1 MNTACTG
8 FDGLTEFSLTKPV
21 VSMCQAPAPAG
32 GLGQVHLYCMQTEVR
47 LLQGWTKAG
56 SQLLVLYCM
65 CSMRRRAHACPA
77 AGPVSDA
84 CAWAAGLPALG
95 AICNTARY
103 ICLIA
108 PPSHAGPGRRLLRQ
122 RHTRSPAPV
131 LQAVQQ
137 FTLKT
142 GQCRP
147 DLADLP
153 AQPAAQP
160 RMPDALTGLL
170 GRSASAAQQASL
182 EAAET
187 SSTASA
193 PARPDAG
200 QAAASLLEA
209 GRPDSAQDLVR
220 SCPWAWVFGG
230 ALLCRARAGSMG
242 ARK

>member
-47 LLQGWTKAG
+47 LPQGCTKAG
-56 SQLLVLYCM
+56 TQLLVSYCM
-65 CSMRRRAHACPA
+65 CRMLCQAHTCPA
-77 AGPVSDA
+77 AGPSQVHEHGQQAFPLCRLTASRRCRA
-84 CAWAAGLPALG
+84 CPAAPQP
-95 AICNTARY
+95 R
-103 ICLIA
+103 
-108 PPSHAGPGRRLLRQ
+108 AGPGRPGLRQ
-122 RHTRSPAPV
+122 RHTRSPGPV

-160 RMPDALTGLL
+160 RMPDALAGLL

-182 EAAET
+182 DAAEI

-200 QAAASLLEA
+200 QAAASILEA

-220 SCPWAWVFGG
+220 RVQA
-230 ALLCRARAGSMG
+230 
-242 ARK
+242 